1 MFVRTRQVLLF
12 IHYLL
17 VQCLHHYVAPLGSA
31 KYLAQA
37 RLPRTTLNRNIQNQ
51 THKRTCCCR
60 ATRNV
65 KPRCWPLPLSGNRVR
80 NAMVSRS
87 AQAMVHDF
95 MATHEMLS

>member
-17 VQCLHHYVAPLGSA
+17 VQCLHHYVASLGSA

-60 ATRNV
+60 ATRE
-65 KPRCWPLPLSGNRVR
+65 RQTPLLAPPTVGEPCQKCDG
-80 NAMVSRS
+80 VSLRAS
-87 AQAMVHDF
+87 HGA
-95 MATHEMLS
+95 